1 MQSIDDFVS
10 LLAEC
15 ERDNPRL
22 HGVITNMTRMHYKR
36 LECFI
41 TNACEVLNHR
51 DDMSEQ
57 ALRQA
62 LVISLVLSPSNNDH
76 ETL

>member
-1 MQSIDDFVS
+1 MDEFVS
-10 LLAEC
+10 LMDEC
-15 ERDNPRL
+15 ERDNPQLHSVITKMAMVHYTRL
-22 HGVITNMTRMHYKR
+22 HHFVS
-36 LECFI
+36 
-41 TNACEVLNHR
+41 NACEVLNHR

-62 LVISLVLSPSNNDH
+62 LVIALVLAPSNNRD

>member
-1 MQSIDDFVS
+1 MDEFVN
-10 LLAEC
+10 LMAEC
-15 ERDNPRL
+15 ERDNPQL
-22 HGVITNMTRMHYKR
+22 HGVILKMAMVHYTRLRH
-36 LECFI
+36 FI
-41 TNACEVLNHR
+41 SNACEVLNHR

-62 LVISLVLSPSNNDH
+62 LVIALVLAPSNNRN

>member
-1 MQSIDDFVS
+1 MPSVDTFVS

-15 ERDNPRL
+15 ERDNPELHSVITKMARIHYRRL
-22 HGVITNMTRMHYKR
+22 HH
-36 LECFI
+36 FI
-41 TNACEVLNHR
+41 SNACEVLDHR
-51 DDMSEQ
+51 AEMSEQ

-62 LVISLVLSPSNNDH
+62 LVIALVLAPSNNRH